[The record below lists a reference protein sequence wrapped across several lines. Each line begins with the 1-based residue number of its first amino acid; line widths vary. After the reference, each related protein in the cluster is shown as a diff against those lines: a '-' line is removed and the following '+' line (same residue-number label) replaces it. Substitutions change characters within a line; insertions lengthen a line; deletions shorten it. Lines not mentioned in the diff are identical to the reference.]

1 MEKTIITA
9 GSFDDIRAKHVRFLY
24 EIAQLGEVTV
34 MLFGD
39 ELHEK
44 ITGAKPKFPVAERQ
58 YYAENIRYVESVVVV
73 DDVSQMHDIAGLIGK
88 KADMRC
94 DLESYACPKA
104 EKSSQDQGIE
114 YKTIADDDM
123 MNYPDPAINETIN
136 SGKKV
141 IVTGCFDW
149 FHTGHVRFLE
159 ETSEYGDLYV
169 VVGHDKNLEAL
180 KGPGHPMFKEDERRF
195 LVGSIKFVKQ
205 CLISSGDGWMDAEPE
220 IDQIKPDIYA
230 VNEDGDKEAK
240 QNFCKEHGLEYLV
253 LKREPKEGLT
263 RRTSTN
269 LRGF

>member
-1 MEKTIITA
+1 MKKTIITA

-34 MLFGD
+34 LLFSD
-39 ELHEK
+39 ELHETV
-44 ITGAKPKFPVAERQ
+44 TGAKPKFPVAERQ
-58 YYAENIRYVESVVVV
+58 YYVENIRYIDNVVVV
-73 DDVSQMHDIAGLIGK
+73 DDIAKLNDIAALIGK

-104 EKSSQDQGIE
+104 EQSCKDQGIE

-123 MNYPDPAINETIN
+123 MNYPAPAINESID

-141 IVTGCFDW
+141 VVTGCFDW

-230 VNEDGDKEAK
+230 VNEDGDKEDK
-240 QNFCKEHGLEYLV
+240 QSFCKEHGLEYLV
-253 LKREPKEGLT
+253 LKREPKPGLT

>member
-1 MEKTIITA
+1 MKTIITA
-9 GSFDDIRAKHVRFLY
+9 GSFDDMRAKHVRFLY
-24 EIAQLGEVTV
+24 EIAELGEVTV
-34 MLFGD
+34 LLFSD
-39 ELHEK
+39 KLHE
-44 ITGAKPKFPVAERQ
+44 TVVGAKPKFPVAERQ
-58 YYAENIRYVESVVVV
+58 YYLESVRYVDKVVVA
-73 DDVSQMHDIAGLIGK
+73 DEISQLQNIAGLVGK
-88 KADMRC
+88 KADMC
-94 DLESYACPKA
+94 CSLISFACPKIK
-104 EKSSQDQGIE
+104 ETFEVQCIE
-114 YKTIADDDM
+114 YKIITDSEM
-123 MNYPDPAINETIN
+123 MNYPDPAINESID

-220 IDQIKPDIYA
+220 IDMLKPDIYA
-230 VNEDGDKEAK
+230 VNEDGAKEEK
-240 QNFCKEHGLEYLV
+240 EKFCKEHGLEYLI
-253 LKREPKEGLT
+253 LKREPKPGLK

>member
-1 MEKTIITA
+1 MSKTIITA
-9 GSFDDIRAKHVRFLY
+9 GTFDNIAGKHILFLR
-24 EIAQLGEVTV
+24 EISQLGEVTV
-34 MLFGD
+34 LLFNDKLNETIAGT
-39 ELHEK
+39 K
-44 ITGAKPKFPVAERQ
+44 SKFPVAERQ
-58 YYAENIRYVESVVVV
+58 YYLESVRYVDKVVVI
-73 DDVSQMHDIAGLIGK
+73 DDISQTQNIAGLLGK
-88 KADMRC
+88 DADIRC
-94 DLESYACPKA
+94 DLESFACPKA
-104 EKSSQDQGIE
+104 EKACQDQGIE

-123 MNYPDPAINETIN
+123 MNYPDPAINESID

-205 CLISSGDGWMDAEPE
+205 CRISSGDGWMDAEPE

-230 VNEDGDKEAK
+230 VNEDGDKEDK
-240 QNFCKEHGLEYLV
+240 LNFCKEHGLEYLV
-253 LKREPKEGLT
+253 LKREPKPGLT